1 MLGDPENQFSVTRRA
16 PSASGRTK
24 TTFRSVALL
33 LLFNGILSVLGLG
46 CSTATPRQPDPLQ
59 KAWEAAVAKG
69 FSGGAMVVVG
79 NRTRFFEVRSS
90 ASAKEFA
97 IRKNTPLPICSV
109 TKAMTAEIVFDLI
122 DEGKLARDGTL
133 KTQLPWI
140 PPFAENIT
148 LRQLLTHTSGLRN
161 MDKALGEDTNGVS
174 RIYQTFD
181 ESWRPLQS
189 RILGIIGNEVAAPA
203 GTKYDYNNADF
214 LILQAV
220 AERASGQTLA
230 KLLQNHVFGPAGMR
244 HSLLAPWNSAKTPF
258 VDCYA
263 VEGGKETRL
272 DRFNMGIYGGAAGVL
287 ATPEDLVQWM
297 KFMVTQPAGRK
308 IVLGGSQ
315 FGGFQGFGGYAY
327 RSSFIRKQLS
337 LPGDELVFE
346 RPGAVNGYTLQISFL
361 PERGVAAAA
370 FSNRA
375 GEKLGSVYEGTG
387 LVADLIAAAGA
398 GLSAP
403 SRQ

>member
-1 MLGDPENQFSVTRRA
+1 MLS
-16 PSASGRTK
+16 
-24 TTFRSVALL
+24 
-33 LLFNGILSVLGLG
+33 LG

-90 ASAKEFA
+90 VSAKEFA

-189 RILGIIGNEVAAPA
+189 RILGIIGNQVAAPA
-203 GTKYDYNNADF
+203 GTTYDDNNADF

-244 HSLLAPWNSAKTPF
+244 HSRLADWNSAKTPF

-263 VEGGKETRL
+263 VEGGKETGL

-287 ATPEDLVQWM
+287 STPEDLVKWM
-297 KFMVTQPAGRK
+297 KFMLTQPAGRK
-308 IVLGGSQ
+308 ILLGGSQ

-327 RSSFIRKQLS
+327 RSSFIRKKLS

-346 RPGAVNGYTLQISFL
+346 RPGAVNGYTLQASFF